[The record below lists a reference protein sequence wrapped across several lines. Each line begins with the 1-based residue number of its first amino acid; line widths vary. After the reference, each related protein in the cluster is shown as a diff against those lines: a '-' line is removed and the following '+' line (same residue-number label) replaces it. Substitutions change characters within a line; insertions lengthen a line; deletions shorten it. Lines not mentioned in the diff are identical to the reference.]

1 MLRPADSVHPRALR
15 DRTCQ
20 SQYKTD
26 FRYALTH
33 ELRTL
38 LRSMHQLTG
47 ALATGRA
54 PSETRRQTW
63 YEVLHR
69 ESEPLG
75 RLVKR
80 LLDFGRMKAGVLEYR
95 FEILDAGQVIGQV
108 GVRRPRPFALESA
121 GQRGE
126 AFAGVQDGLGLGR
139 HGWAIT
145 YRFDG

>member
-1 MLRPADSVHPRALR
+1 MGAVRSRIGISSPGNPAATRRFVPLVLRLADSVHLRALR
-15 DRTCQ
+15 DRTCR

-80 LLDFGRMKAGVLEYR
+80 LLDFGRMKAAYWNIASR
-95 FEILDAGQVIGQV
+95 YCMRAKS
-108 GVRRPRPFALESA
+108 SA
-121 GQRGE
+121 RWG
-126 AFAGVQDGLGLGR
+126 
-139 HGWAIT
+139 
-145 YRFDG
+145 

>member
-1 MLRPADSVHPRALR
+1 
-15 DRTCQ
+15 
-20 SQYKTD
+20 
-26 FRYALTH
+26 
-33 ELRTL
+33 
-38 LRSMHQLTG
+38 MHQLTG

-95 FEILDAGQVIGQV
+95 FEILERAKS
-108 GVRRPRPFALESA
+108 SA
-121 GQRGE
+121 RWG
-126 AFAGVQDGLGLGR
+126 
-139 HGWAIT
+139 
-145 YRFDG
+145 